1 MTTTQGRKQ
10 LPDAP
15 AAPGELNHA
24 ALAADAVAA
33 DQLIEMKADYSE
45 ERDLANQLLGQV
57 QMADSLSKFTQTIS
71 ISKLAFVK
79 EHKLY
84 KALKGKKSGNG
95 SQFLSDAH
103 GDSTEK
109 SGNGSQFLAGTW
121 DEYCNLLGRSRDIV
135 DRDILNL
142 QAFGE
147 EALESM
153 SAMGIGYREMRQYR
167 KLPEDQK
174 LALIEVAKAGD
185 KEGFVELAEEIIA
198 KHAKEKAKATEDLE
212 AKDRVLVKKN
222 ELIDSLTD
230 QVVRKFVPL
239 EGSAAKDEAEQVLVN
254 EINDASLAANHAM
267 RRLFLASDKAL
278 DGSSREAIQL
288 VARQAVEYLSQQL
301 VDIATEFGIA
311 VDFEERL
318 KPAWMDENM
327 LAAMEARNAALVAA
341 ETAKTSGKAKLEAVK
356 TSLQ

>member
-1 MTTTQGRKQ
+1 MMTQGRKQ

-15 AAPGELNHA
+15 VMDITLNPAAVTEDMA
-24 ALAADAVAA
+24 AANT
-33 DQLIEMKADYSE
+33 LIELQADYSDN
-45 ERDLANQLLGQV
+45 RDLANQLLGQV

-95 SQFLSDAH
+95 SQFSDALPMD
-103 GDSTEK
+103 GTLK
-109 SGNGSQFLAGTW
+109 SGNGSQFLSGTW

-142 QAFGE
+142 QSFGE

-153 SAMGIGYREMRQYR
+153 SAMGIGYRELRQYR

-174 LALIEVAKAGD
+174 LALIEVARLGD

-212 AKDRVLVKKN
+212 AKDRVLLQKN
-222 ELIDSLTD
+222 ELIDSLHE
-230 QVVRKFVPL
+230 QVASKFIPR
-239 EGSAAKDEAEQVLVN
+239 EGSAARTGAEQALLD
-254 EINDASLAANHAM
+254 EINGAALTAQAATK
-267 RRLFLASDKAL
+267 RLFLAADKAMYG
-278 DGSSREAIQL
+278 DTTEAIEL
-288 VARQAVEYLSQQL
+288 AARQAVEYLSQQL
-301 VDIATEFGIA
+301 VDIAAEFNIT
-311 VDFEERL
+311 VDFETRL
-318 KPAWMDENM
+318 KPAWMDDTL
-327 LAAMEARNAALVAA
+327 LAAMEAKNTADAAKA
-341 ETAKTSGKAKLEAVK
+341 ETKASTKPKLAAVK
-356 TSLQ
+356 P